1 MKKKAPDHI
10 DGLLVLRKEAG
21 MTSHT
26 ATAKVSRLFMGAKAG
41 HTGTLDPMATGVLP
55 ILLGR
60 SVKAAEYMIE
70 GDKHYIAEMTLG
82 LVTDTE
88 DSTGQVLSHSDDIP
102 APDAVR
108 CAIMASV
115 GRQTQVPPMYS
126 AIKVGGKKLVDLARE
141 GKTVE
146 RTPREVTVYDIAAE
160 PLSDTVWRLDVHC
173 SKGTYIR
180 TLCADIGKRLGCG
193 AVMSALCRAEAGGF
207 TLEDAVTLAEL
218 EKTDE
223 AGRLALLKRPEDTF
237 MAAWPAYRPTDFYA
251 RLLYHGCAVALRKLS
266 GAPAFSE
273 GGRVRLYDAKGF
285 FGVAS
290 FVTDEEGAPALHIEK
305 ILRIDPPESK
315 PTAPETDRPAPASE
329 TAGTDD

>member
-1 MKKKAPDHI
+1 MKQKVPDYV
-10 DGLLVLRKEAG
+10 DGLLILRKEAG

-82 LVTDTE
+82 LTTDTE
-88 DSTGQVLSHSDDIP
+88 DITGQVLSECPDIP
-102 APDAVR
+102 SPEAVR
-108 CAIMASV
+108 RAVMASV
-115 GRQTQVPPMYS
+115 GRLIQVPPMYS
-126 AIKVGGKKLVDLARE
+126 AVKVGGKKLVDLARE

-146 RTPREVTVYDIAAE
+146 RIPREVTVYDILAE
-160 PLSDTVWRLDVHC
+160 PLSDRVWRLDVHC

-207 TLEDAVTLAEL
+207 SLSEAVSLDELA
-218 EKTDE
+218 KMDE
-223 AGRLALLKRPEDTF
+223 TQRLALLKRPEDTF
-237 MAAWPAYRPTDFYA
+237 MAAWPAYRPIDFYA
-251 RLLYHGCAVALRKLS
+251 RLLYHGCAVALRKLP
-266 GAPAFSE
+266 GAPAFAE
-273 GGRVRLYDAKGF
+273 GGRMRLYDAKGF

-290 FVTDEEGAPALHIEK
+290 FVTNEEGAPALHIEK
-305 ILRIDPPESK
+305 ILRIDPPQGK
-315 PTAPETDRPAPASE
+315 PEPADGEDA
-329 TAGTDD
+329 

>member
-1 MKKKAPDHI
+1 MKHKAPDNI
-10 DGLLVLRKEAG
+10 DGLLILRKDAG

-82 LVTDTE
+82 LTTDTE
-88 DSTGQVLSHSDDIP
+88 DITGQVLSRCDDIP
-102 APDAVR
+102 AEEAVR
-108 CAIMASV
+108 AAVSASI
-115 GRQTQVPPMYS
+115 GRRTQVPPMYS

-146 RTPREVTVYDIAAE
+146 RTPREVTVYAVAAE
-160 PLSDTVWRLDVHC
+160 PLSDRVWRLDVHC

-180 TLCADIGKRLGCG
+180 TLCADIGKSLGCG

-207 TLEDAVTLAEL
+207 TLEDAVTLEQLAAL
-218 EKTDE
+218 DD

-237 MAAWPAYRPTDFYA
+237 MAAWPAYRPVDFYA
-251 RLLYHGCAVALRKLS
+251 RLLYHGCAVSLRKLS
-266 GAPAFSE
+266 GAPPFAE

-285 FGVAS
+285 FGVAA

-305 ILRIDPPESK
+305 VLRIDPPEK
-315 PTAPETDRPAPASE
+315 EKTETE
-329 TAGTDD
+329 TPDA